1 MMTMI
6 AALIIS
12 FVPSI
17 LMFLFLRNNRKDD
30 REYRR
35 NCSRL
40 LFKGLA
46 ICALVFLFDLLLE
59 IPWGLT
65 GIGEK
70 HPMIDRLFTCFLV
83 NAFVEEICK
92 FLTARKT
99 IRSDTDRVSRLDI
112 ISYMTIAAISFGLL
126 EDVVYM
132 FGTGIGQI
140 IVRGVLM
147 GHVPYAMVMGL
158 FYGKAAAEN
167 KPVYKVLAIL
177 VPVLLHGTYNF
188 CLTDGMPD
196 ITAFIVVTEVLAETV
211 FMIFMIFFIKKK
223 RNDPVYT
230 CPVFK

>member
-1 MMTMI
+1 MCKRGKGSNDDHDRRTCHI
-6 AALIIS
+6 FRSVDPDVPVPQEQPEGRQGIS
-12 FVPSI
+12 
-17 LMFLFLRNNRKDD
+17 L
-30 REYRR
+30 
-35 NCSRL
+35 
-40 LFKGLA
+40 
-46 ICALVFLFDLLLE
+46 
-59 IPWGLT
+59 
-65 GIGEK
+65 
-70 HPMIDRLFTCFLV
+70 IDRLFTCFLV

-99 IRSDTDRVSRLDI
+99 IRSDADRVSRLDI
-112 ISYMTIAAISFGLL
+112 ISYMTISAISFGLL

-132 FGTGIGQI
+132 FATSIGQI